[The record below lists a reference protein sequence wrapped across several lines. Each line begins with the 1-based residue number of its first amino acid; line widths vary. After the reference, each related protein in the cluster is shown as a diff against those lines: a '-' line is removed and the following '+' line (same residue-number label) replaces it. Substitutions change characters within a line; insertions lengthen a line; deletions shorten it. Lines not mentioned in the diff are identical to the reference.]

1 MYKKK
6 VILLTAIILVNVY
19 IDLMKDIH
27 HFKDK
32 ERLSMHE
39 ALVAI
44 VLGAVKEQYATEKAF
59 FSDQLGISPQSWD
72 RWKKGHQGLKTEN
85 MNKVAQLFTDYEWML
100 VQKVCRNAL
109 LISEVAENPVAE
121 YMNMKYHVA
130 KKWLRSNM
138 ATIEIHRQPEESE
151 ESHHRKINQTIV
163 RIEISYDFW
172 SYKDRIELHLPGIV
186 QQQLETE
193 KQGLLEWFNK
203 NVEQPFRV

>member
-1 MYKKK
+1 
-6 VILLTAIILVNVY
+6 
-19 IDLMKDIH
+19 
-27 HFKDK
+27 
-32 ERLSMHE
+32 MHE

-59 FSDQLGISPQSWD
+59 YSEQLGISPQSWD
-72 RWKKGHQGLKTEN
+72 RWKKGQQGLKTEN
-85 MNKVAQLFTDYEWML
+85 MNKLAQLFTDYEWML
-100 VQKVCRNAL
+100 VQKVCRNSL

-138 ATIEIHRQPEESE
+138 ATIEIHHQPEENAE
-151 ESHHRKINQTIV
+151 AHHRKINQTIV
-163 RIEISYDFW
+163 RIETSYDFW

-193 KQGLLEWFNK
+193 KQNLLEWFSK